1 MSNPHSQVNNI
12 QHLGAKA
19 YHDALRAINN
29 NIRLYKVIK
38 MKMIQQLKRLQH
50 PNKSTL
56 QSIRNSL
63 KKSPKKSPRRSTN
76 KSPKK

>member
-29 NIRLYKVIK
+29 KIRVYKVIK
-38 MKMIQQLKRLQH
+38 MKMIQQLKKLQH

-63 KKSPKKSPRRSTN
+63 KKSPRRSTN